1 MTTTCVFN
9 LSKVLC
15 SGWNFV
21 SRQSAVFF
29 ALEQNDFC
37 SFHEHD
43 SMSKLNVIIIFF
55 FWGRGGGVHFCKAV
69 HGEGLL
75 FVIMTDLY
83 KEVIS
88 TGCTTTLLFY
98 LLARIDYFTTLP
110 CASGKH
116 THLQWTGDFQIYSDS
131 AEIMKWAQRYFPI
144 YLAS

>member
-55 FWGRGGGVHFCKAV
+55 FWGRGTFLQSCTRRGTAV
-69 HGEGLL
+69 CHNDRSVQRGYINRVYYNIIILP
-75 FVIMTDLY
+75 
-83 KEVIS
+83 
-88 TGCTTTLLFY
+88 TG
-98 LLARIDYFTTLP
+98 RIDYFTTLP

-116 THLQWTGDFQIYSDS
+116 THLQWTCDFQIYSDS
-131 AEIMKWAQRYFPI
+131 AEIMK
-144 YLAS
+144 

>member
-98 LLARIDYFTTLP
+98 LLAELITLQHFLVLQGNTLT
-110 CASGKH
+110 CSGHVTFKSIV
-116 THLQWTGDFQIYSDS
+116 TVQKS
-131 AEIMKWAQRYFPI
+131 
-144 YLAS
+144 